1 MIGRIISC
9 FIAFLLIKLFILG
22 AEADQISTYV
32 LVALL
37 AIKSLIWI
45 IKCRSTRENTEMHKY
60 VNDNVQKAIH
70 HISEKKNI
78 FITGGAGTGKT
89 YVLNQLKNHYEDKLH
104 ITSTTGVSA
113 VNISGQTIHSWAGIG
128 IANKPIEKTIKYIKH
143 NKVLYKQILLAEL
156 LAIDEISMLDDNT
169 FDYLN
174 KVLKGVR
181 ENPAPFGGI
190 QLILVGDFFQLGP
203 INDEDNNPCFKSES
217 WKELNIYPITLKKVI
232 RQTDVN
238 FIKALN
244 NIRKGKRYPEDLK
257 LFYQREQSCNN
268 EEEQKILHIY
278 ANNKP
283 ADKHNSRC
291 YEEIK
296 GKPYTYDS
304 KDYFYENEEEPRLL
318 TPQSQLS
325 AYENK
330 IMTEFN
336 KDCKA
341 PIQLQLKK
349 GCRVMLL
356 KNINI
361 RLGLVNGAC
370 GTVVELTETSIT
382 VLFDNGRRE
391 RIAEA
396 VFEFTKEGVKR
407 VERHQY
413 PLRLAYGITIHKSQ
427 GMTFDKLVVH
437 FNNIRAYGQAYVALS
452 RISNVSGLFIKEFDP
467 NKIIANQDVIEF
479 YESLESV
486 TCSNVA
492 DTTQ

>member
-1 MIGRIISC
+1 M
-9 FIAFLLIKLFILG
+9 LG

-45 IKCRSTRENTEMHKY
+45 IKCRST
-60 VNDNVQKAIH
+60 NDNVQKAIH
-70 HISEKKNI
+70 YINEKKNI

-89 YVLNQLKNHYEDKLH
+89 YVLNQLKKRYTNKLH

-113 VNISGQTIHSWAGIG
+113 INISGQTIHSWAGIG
-128 IANKPIEKTIKYIKH
+128 IANKSIEKTIKYIKH
-143 NKVLYKQILLAEL
+143 NKVLCEQIRGAEL

-181 ENPAPFGGI
+181 ENTAPFGGI

-203 INDEDNNPCFKSES
+203 IHNNHCFKSES
-217 WKELNIYPITLKKVI
+217 WKELNIHPIILKKVI
-232 RQTDVN
+232 RQTDAD

-244 NIRKGKRYPEDLK
+244 NIRKGNKYTEDLE

-268 EEEQKILHIY
+268 EEKQKILHIY

-304 KDYFYENEEEPRLL
+304 NVYYEEKGELRLL
-318 TPQSQLS
+318 TPQDKLS
-325 AYENK
+325 AYKNE
-330 IMTEFN
+330 IMIKFN
-336 KDCKA
+336 KNCKA

-361 RLGLVNGAC
+361 GQGLVNGAC
-370 GTVVELTETSIT
+370 GTVDDLTEASIT
-382 VLFDNGRRE
+382 VSFDNGHKERIDERE
-391 RIAEA
+391 RVDEE
-396 VFEFTKEGVKR
+396 VFEFPEEGVKR
-407 VERHQY
+407 IERHQY

-437 FNNIRAYGQAYVALS
+437 FNNIHAYGQAYVALS
-452 RISNVSGLFIKEFDP
+452 RISNVRGLFIKEFDP

-479 YESLESV
+479 YESLERV
-486 TCSNVA
+486 TYSNVA
-492 DTTQ
+492 DTTK